1 MLRKIALTGG
11 PCAGKSSAMEY
22 LKKEFEKFGYK
33 VIIMPEAA
41 TQIINE
47 GMKPGTKNFQLEVF
61 KRQLELEE
69 AANSEAMEYNR
80 VIVFYDRSLYD
91 QLAYVDEEIFKEFC
105 DELKISKIDSR
116 YNGIIHLVS
125 AAIGT
130 TAYTTS
136 NNAAR
141 QETRE
146 EAIELEEK
154 TLKATKHYRGMIEIV
169 DNSTD
174 FNGKL
179 KRVFEAAI
187 RIFNQW

>member
-1 MLRKIALTGG
+1 MIRKIALTGG

-33 VIIMPEAA
+33 VIIVPEAA

-47 GMKPGTKNFQLEVF
+47 GMRPGTTNFQLEVF
-61 KRQLELEE
+61 KRQMKLEE
-69 AANSEAMEYNR
+69 AAYSEAMKYKR
-80 VIVFYDRSLYD
+80 VVVFYDRSLYD
-91 QLAYVDEEIFKEFC
+91 QLAYVNEDIFKEFC
-105 DELKISKIDSR
+105 KELKVTNIDSR
-116 YNGIIHLVS
+116 YNGIIHLVT

-130 TAYTTS
+130 TAYTTE
-136 NNAAR
+136 NNTAR
-141 QETRE
+141 RETRE
-146 EAIELEEK
+146 EAIKLEER
-154 TLKATKHYRGMIEIV
+154 TLNAARHYRGMIEVI